1 MIESQYGDKTF
12 PSFVKWLVG
21 WRVSYEDL
29 KHNRVK
35 IFLRTF
41 WQEVHTDLCPDP
53 DEDTPV
59 ACAFNPHWDQLQQR
73 FLSHYF
79 DLPPL
84 PLFLFPRCF
93 YCALTYRVIAK
104 FETFQEDL
112 RSLNIILL
120 TIDIDWYDCSRYIG
134 YLANVTFNEGVQ
146 ENRTGKRTS
155 SRALSFFKQVSFF
168 LQKWFYKFVAP
179 QVLYVVGIT
188 V

>member
-79 DLPPL
+79 DLPPPFLLSCFQGVSTAHWLTGSLPSLRRSKRTWGHSTLFYWPLTLIDMIVPGILVTLPMWRSTKVCRRTEQEKEL
-84 PLFLFPRCF
+84 PLEHL
-93 YCALTYRVIAK
+93 V
-104 FETFQEDL
+104 
-112 RSLNIILL
+112 SS
-120 TIDIDWYDCSRYIG
+120 SRYP
-134 YLANVTFNEGVQ
+134 FFC
-146 ENRTGKRTS
+146 KSDSTS
-155 SRALSFFKQVSFF
+155 L
-168 LQKWFYKFVAP
+168 
-179 QVLYVVGIT
+179 
-188 V
+188 

>member
-79 DLPPL
+79 DLPPPSSYLVSKVFLLRTDLQGHRQVWDVPRGLEVTQHYSIDHWHWLIWLFQVYWL
-84 PLFLFPRCF
+84 PCQCDVQRRCAGEQNRKKNFL
-93 YCALTYRVIAK
+93 
-104 FETFQEDL
+104 
-112 RSLNIILL
+112 
-120 TIDIDWYDCSRYIG
+120 
-134 YLANVTFNEGVQ
+134 
-146 ENRTGKRTS
+146 
-155 SRALSFFKQVSFF
+155 
-168 LQKWFYKFVAP
+168 
-179 QVLYVVGIT
+179 
-188 V
+188 